1 MAADHCEMPLM
12 ISAKYLPEWSVWEGV
27 RELVQNWHDGVLK
40 AFERDYD
47 FTKSR
52 LLFEK
57 VGGTPSRTDPSLLL
71 GLNIDALRMVCCSD
85 TSNATI

>member
-1 MAADHCEMPLM
+1 MAACDCELPLM

-40 AFERDYD
+40 AFERDHS
-47 FTKSR
+47 FKESR

-57 VGGTPSRTDPSLLL
+57 VRGGGGEFLVITELQS
-71 GLNIDALRMVCCSD
+71 A
-85 TSNATI
+85 

>member
-1 MAADHCEMPLM
+1 MADDCEMPLM

-40 AFERDYD
+40 AFERDHSY
-47 FTKSR
+47 KGSR

-57 VGGTPSRTDPSLLL
+57 VREAPLLKKF
-71 GLNIDALRMVCCSD
+71 VY
-85 TSNATI
+85 

>member
-1 MAADHCEMPLM
+1 MAACDCELPLM

-40 AFERDYD
+40 AFERDHS
-47 FTKSR
+47 FKESR

-57 VGGTPSRTDPSLLL
+57 VRCMGGGGGGGGGGSS
-71 GLNIDALRMVCCSD
+71 S
-85 TSNATI
+85 